1 MLTILNNLIFF
12 ISVSKDRYRSKLH
25 YIRRIIQNYTP
36 ISSELR
42 LFMYVN
48 AFSKTLSL
56 TFKFLTH

>member
-42 LFMYVN
+42 LFMY
-48 AFSKTLSL
+48 SMLTL
-56 TFKFLTH
+56 